1 MPQKSSFHGKRSPR
15 KQSSSQTHYQPCKPS
30 CLMSLTTQKKLT
42 ENINT
47 LAQATYVVLQ
57 WIPAHTGI
65 RGNEMADQLAKEGR
79 EKEQPPSHLSY
90 REVKTLIHNKKKAI
104 FHCKTEGYNPN
115 QDALHQLARHQ
126 QTIIFRLRTGHC
138 RLNSHLKRIG
148 VKTSAQCPCGEADQT
163 AERYLQSCSLHLQA
177 RQQIWPTCV
186 SLKTKLWGSA
196 EDLFLTSRYAALT
209 GERI

>member
-1 MPQKSSFHGKRSPR
+1 
-15 KQSSSQTHYQPCKPS
+15 
-30 CLMSLTTQKKLT
+30 MSGEPDTTQKKLT

-47 LAQATYVVLQ
+47 LAQTTYAVFQ

-65 RGNEMADQLAKEGR
+65 QGNEMADQLAKEGR
-79 EKEQPPSHLSY
+79 EKEQPHRICPTEKSKLLS
-90 REVKTLIHNKKKAI
+90 IIKKKAI

-115 QDALHQLARHQ
+115 QDAFHQLARHQ
-126 QTIIFRLRTGHC
+126 QTIIFHFRAGHC
-138 RLNSHLKRIG
+138 RLNSHPKRIG

-163 AERYLQSCSLHLQA
+163 PEHYLQSCLLHQQA

-186 SLKTKLWGSA
+186 SLKTMLWGSA
-196 EDLFLTSRYAALT
+196 EDLLMTSRYATLT